1 MKVGELVWIEWRTHR
16 EHPFV
21 GPALILKDEGHDFFV
36 VLCKGKERLMHTDY
50 MEAINESR

>member
-1 MKVGELVWIEWRTHR
+1 MKVGELVWIEWHTHR

-21 GPALILKDEGHDFFV
+21 GPGLILKDEGHDFFV